1 MEWFEAWFASPYYHT
16 LYQDRDEKE
25 AREFIEN
32 LIAYLQPKTNDRFLD
47 LACGAGRHAI
57 HINKLGYSVV
67 GTDLSSPSIDTA
79 LKSANDKLDFYV
91 QDMRNLFRINYF
103 NFIFNLFTSF
113 GYFQNENDN
122 IKTLKAAKNGL
133 RQNGTI
139 IIDFMNAFKVKKQLV
154 QNEIKVVEDIEFKI
168 ERQIKD
174 NFIFKNIEFTDRNGS
189 IQTYREQVQY
199 IDLEKF
205 KYFIAAAG
213 LKIKNTF
220 GNYQLEAFNQDH
232 SDRLILEIV

>member
-1 MEWFEAWFASPYYHT
+1 M
-16 LYQDRDEKE
+16 
-25 AREFIEN
+25 
-32 LIAYLQPKTNDRFLD
+32 
-47 LACGAGRHAI
+47 
-57 HINKLGYSVV
+57 
-67 GTDLSSPSIDTA
+67 
-79 LKSANDKLDFYV
+79 
-91 QDMRNLFRINYF
+91 
-103 NFIFNLFTSF
+103 
-113 GYFQNENDN
+113 YFQILPEYAYSWQEVFQPCY
-122 IKTLKAAKNGL
+122 TLWH
-133 RQNGTI
+133 I
-139 IIDFMNAFKVKKQLV
+139 YYSAFKVKKQLV

-189 IQTYREQVQY
+189 IRTYREQVQY